1 MFRNL
6 EKNLLNIFVK
16 ISVKAILLF
25 IVLNIIVSAA
35 SYIYLDKIY
44 KQTPT
49 WIGQVKF
56 LIPKYT
62 KVIDENYVVSYH
74 EILPQTML
82 LENFT
87 ERRKSGNLLEM
98 CKIKQGHFD
107 DHVFYKWSQTGSS
120 NYSYNVTLNVRHDSS
135 EKVQNC
141 VDEFKRNIE
150 QSFNT
155 ERLNYI
161 NLVVGLIEEEKK
173 YLEITEKE
181 YLEMLQFYDL
191 SKNWEGTKSSTEN
204 NLNLSSTDDKEF
216 KFNISLFN
224 LQNTN
229 RTNMNK
235 IKRKISMI
243 EHEVYEINKNLEVK
257 IEFDNLQKK
266 FRDFRP
272 LLVLI
277 NLIFSFFVIFIFLIL
292 TTRESNFKN

>member
-25 IVLNIIVSAA
+25 IVLNIIVAA
-35 SYIYLDKIY
+35 SSYIYLDKIY

-56 LIPKYT
+56 LIPKYK
-62 KVIDENYVVSYH
+62 KVTDDNYLVNYH

-87 ERRKSGNLLEM
+87 EQRKSGNLLEI

-107 DHVFYKWSQTGSS
+107 DHVFYKWSKTSS
-120 NYSYNVTLNVRHDSS
+120 INYSYHVTLNVRHNSS
-135 EKVQNC
+135 EKVKNC